1 MTESS
6 QGQEPKKQVRVLSDI
21 VQIEGVLRLPEDAA
35 ALVMIVYDRM
45 EGSEHT
51 PGYLG
56 DLDHLAGAMW
66 RAGLATLSVNLLT
79 PENEALDKTTGF
91 FRENVEVLHQ
101 RVIDITNWL
110 ITNDETHNLR
120 IGYFGSGVSAAA
132 ALAAAALRPDAVHAI
147 VAVAPRIDLVSSYL
161 PRLVAPTL
169 LIAAEKDTQAQD
181 MSRKALSELTSDTT
195 LDDVRAARERGLA
208 HTFEAIPG
216 VANAFENEQAL
227 QKAEELATG
236 WFTRYLSA

>member
-6 QGQEPKKQVRVLSDI
+6 RGQEPKKQVRVLSDI
-21 VQIEGVLRLPEDAA
+21 VQLEGSLRLPESAA
-35 ALVMIVYDRM
+35 ALVVIVYGRM

-51 PGYLG
+51 PGDLG
-56 DLDHLAGAMW
+56 DLDELAGVMW
-66 RAGLATLSVNLLT
+66 RAGLATLAVNLLT
-79 PENEALDKTTGF
+79 PENEELDKTTGF
-91 FRENVEVLHQ
+91 FRENAELLHQ

-110 ITNDETHNLR
+110 ITDVETRNLP
-120 IGYFGSGVSAAA
+120 IGYFGSGVSGAA
-132 ALAAAALRPDAVHAI
+132 ALAAAAVRPDAVDAI
-147 VAVAPRIDLVSSYL
+147 VTIAPRTDLVSSYL

-169 LIAAEKDTQAQD
+169 FIAAEKDEQAQD

-216 VANAFENEQAL
+216 AANAFENEQAL
-227 QKAEELATG
+227 HKVEELAIG